1 MRINAPIPLIIVIE
15 MAVLETNKKL
25 SYKRFIPMVVLM
37 ATGGFFIV
45 TGKADADI
53 FKYGIDVFDYQFRSE
68 IIYFITIVVG
78 FFHYYNIT
86 RDEQESKNIFINTS
100 FGFIDSIGSA
110 VGYGLIID
118 KGMNVASGLLK
129 EIYGLQQFF
138 NDAASVDYFSIG
150 SVVIAVIVIGTVKIY
165 QMGKESVFEITHSF
179 KDVNTTTENNPTPKK
194 KSNGK
199 KK

>member
-1 MRINAPIPLIIVIE
+1 